1 MCYVVRVVLLVVV
14 GLLWCLL
21 CCLWF
26 CIFKTIFAFDMG
38 LLCRFGLIL
47 RCWGVGFAVCL
58 LLFFGGFDLC
68 GLDPYGVC

>member
-1 MCYVVRVVLLVVV
+1 MWCALFC
-14 GLLWCLL
+14 LLWWV
-21 CCLWF
+21 CCGVYF
-26 CIFKTIFAFDMG
+26 VVCGFAFLKRFLLSICG